1 MRILAIGVP
10 LHHREVTNDDYAS
23 PRSLLDFDAVI
34 WDPSGFPFEYE
45 AEPAV
50 PTYRGARCLSEEA
63 SALIGRDM
71 KRRSR
76 ELRQF
81 VAAGRVLAVVVPPP
95 TIFYRATGQSEL
107 ASAARGQQARRIV
120 EPISILSALPVPGL
134 ETVEG
139 EGSSIDFRGD
149 GPFRDYWHAVG
160 RFHRYV
166 ASVPKSP
173 GKPFAFVHGTDEAVA
188 AAVPTER
195 GTILLLP
202 RLVRPA
208 ELGRG
213 GDYRRVT
220 SLFVDAL
227 MSLSQELQRT
237 SGDFALPSWA
247 KRVLLPGEASLGSE
261 AVRREHVLKAASNA
275 LSEVKQRQLALE
287 SWKVLLA
294 GSGVALEKAVRA
306 ALDGLG
312 FSCTPFEPS
321 RTDISARF
329 GESPVVVEVQGV
341 ARGAAEKHA
350 AQLEK
355 SASEYLAEHEQRPKA
370 LLVVNA
376 WCEAPLYERKDA
388 FPAPMRRYAESRE
401 HCLCTTTQLLGLYL
415 ATLQAPERRDE
426 LVRDLLDTVGVYP
439 RFADAS
445 QFLTLPGV
453 RPSDG
458 KTLH

>member
-1 MRILAIGVP
+1 MRILAIGLQ
-10 LHHREVTNDDYAS
+10 LHHRDVINDDYAS

-34 WDPSGFPFEYE
+34 WDPTGFAFEYE
-45 AEPAV
+45 AEPTV

-71 KRRSR
+71 NRRGR

-81 VAAGRVLAVVVPPP
+81 VAAGRLLAVVMPPP
-95 TIFYRATGQSEL
+95 TIFYRATGQSECSG
-107 ASAARGQQARRIV
+107 AIKGKQARRIV
-120 EPISILSALPVPGL
+120 EPISILSALPIPGI

-149 GPFRDYWHAVG
+149 GPFRAYWHAAG

-166 ASVPKSP
+166 ASMPNPV

-188 AAVPTER
+188 SAVPTER

-208 ELGRG
+208 ELGRN

-227 MSLSQELQRT
+227 VTLSDELRR
-237 SGDFALPSWA
+237 SNGDFALPSWA

-261 AVRREHVLKAASNA
+261 AVRREHALKAASNA
-275 LSEVKQRQLALE
+275 LSDVKQRQLALE
-287 SWKVLLA
+287 SWKVLLV

-312 FSCTPFEPS
+312 FACGPIDPA

-329 GESPVVVEVQGV
+329 GDLPVVVEIQGLPRS
-341 ARGAAEKHA
+341 AGEKHA
-350 AQLEK
+350 AQLER
-355 SASEYLAEHEQRPKA
+355 SASEHLAERDVRPKA

-376 WCEAPLYERKDA
+376 WCDTPLYERKDA
-388 FPAPMRRYAESRE
+388 FPAAVQRYAESRE
-401 HCLCTTTQLLGLYL
+401 HCLCTSTQLLGLYF
-415 ATLQAPERRDE
+415 AALQAPERRDE
-426 LVRDLLDTVGVYP
+426 LVRDLLGTVGVYP

-458 KTLH
+458 NTLH